1 METDCTLLNASVPN
15 VGAYNSTPRARL
27 RQFLLYD
34 DYFAGLAGRWLGGEI
49 TRLLE
54 PACETS
60 LEMWKTDLATR
71 SGRLRDMTL
80 QDAGEADILI
90 VSVSEVCA
98 PDPTALQWLDA
109 LVPWK
114 ANRAHRGLLLVL
126 LGVEGCEVE
135 ELTAFG
141 ECLAQFAR
149 RADLAFAWQ
158 PMGVRSVGDSNWVM
172 PLLRRVAEDRGIYC

>member
-1 METDCTLLNASVPN
+1 
-15 VGAYNSTPRARL
+15 
-27 RQFLLYD
+27 
-34 DYFAGLAGRWLGGEI
+34 
-49 TRLLE
+49 
-54 PACETS
+54 
-60 LEMWKTDLATR
+60 MWKTDLATR

-80 QDAGEADILI
+80 QGAGEADILI

-126 LGVEGCEVE
+126 LGAEGCEVE

-141 ECLAQFAR
+141 EFLAQFAR